1 MRIADRAV
9 ETRPVGVDPPPR
21 PHASRSTRLESRGR
35 RASRDQML
43 RRGRLGLAGQ
53 KPAPLSQPSFGGEE
67 SLPHARQDRQASS
80 VSRPLEGRQR
90 PKKPG
95 PSLLQVAS
103 PVWRGA
109 PVRLRLP
116 VFARAVDWPLVQ
128 IPADRHTT
136 TGTCVLGK
144 TVICA
149 NRPQMQAVFSTG
161 AALFRRCRKRVIN
174 DPPAGGAMG
183 APSAPRSRERASPR
197 RRRARAIDDRSP
209 VRRNRRRETNAK
221 PPRQYTAEYLPF
233 LRQDFMSRSAIR
245 RFLRRIKAIIGSIL
259 QSIWL
264 IRNIPSCHNLLA
276 GRLFLRY
283 ILRSDSGP

>member
-1 MRIADRAV
+1 MRTADRAV
-9 ETRPVGVDPPPR
+9 ETQSVSVDPPPR
-21 PHASRSTRLESRGR
+21 PRVSRSTRLKSRDR
-35 RASRDQML
+35 RASHDQML

-80 VSRPLEGRQR
+80 VSRPLEGQRR

-144 TVICA
+144 TTNCSNQASTQGVSSARA
-149 NRPQMQAVFSTG
+149 NIFATESPKWKEIGRFPGGV
-161 AALFRRCRKRVIN
+161 AAGSAES
-174 DPPAGGAMG
+174 AGRQSGSDDAG
-183 APSAPRSRERASPR
+183 EERASLDRPM
-197 RRRARAIDDRSP
+197 AR
-209 VRRNRRRETNAK
+209 
-221 PPRQYTAEYLPF
+221 
-233 LRQDFMSRSAIR
+233 
-245 RFLRRIKAIIGSIL
+245 
-259 QSIWL
+259 
-264 IRNIPSCHNLLA
+264 
-276 GRLFLRY
+276 
-283 ILRSDSGP
+283 SGPDLKRF